1 MFLVG
6 IMSWWYGDGWR
17 GRAKMIA
24 GRISRM
30 NDYFSVGLLLS
41 TLFSPFRQI
50 SAGSID
56 GPIGAQLRALGDK
69 LISRMIGAIIR
80 SFMIIFGLVVI
91 VLQSIIGVIVLIFWL
106 VIPLFPV
113 IGLLIMVI
121 GWVPIWF

>member
-24 GRISRM
+24 GRIGRT

-50 SAGSID
+50 SAGAVD
-56 GPIGAQLRALGDK
+56 GPIGVQLRALGDK
-69 LISRMIGAIIR
+69 LISRMIGAIVR
-80 SFMIIFGLVVI
+80 LFMIIFGIVVI
-91 VLQSIIGVIVLIFWL
+91 VLQSVFGVVILLFWLLIPYFPIIGLE
-106 VIPLFPV
+106 
-113 IGLLIMVI
+113 MKVI
-121 GWVPIWF
+121 GWVPVWR

>member
-1 MFLVG
+1 
-6 IMSWWYGDGWR
+6 MSWWYGDGWR

-113 IGLLIMVI
+113 IGLLVMVI

>member
-6 IMSWWYGDGWR
+6 IMSWWYGNGLR
-17 GRAKMIA
+17 GRAKMIVD
-24 GRISRM
+24 RISHT

-50 SAGSID
+50 SAGSVD
-56 GPIGAQLRALGDK
+56 GPIGVQMRALGDK
-69 LISRMIGAIIR
+69 LISRMIGAIVR

-91 VLQSIIGVIVLIFWL
+91 VLQSLFGMIVLLFWL

-113 IGLLIMVI
+113 MGLLIMVI
-121 GWVPIWF
+121 GWVPV

>member
-17 GRAKMIA
+17 GRAKIIA